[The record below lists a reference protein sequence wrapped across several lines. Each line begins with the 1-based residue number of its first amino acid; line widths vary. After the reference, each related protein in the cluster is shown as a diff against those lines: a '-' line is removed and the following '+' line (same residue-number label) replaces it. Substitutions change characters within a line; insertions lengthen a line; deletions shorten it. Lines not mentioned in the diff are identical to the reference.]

1 MATED
6 YDGVACV
13 KISDCDIL
21 LGRGRGPSNHIG
33 NKRFLAVCKL
43 YEKEYNGTSSFKKKG
58 AIANLV
64 FYKVSVTQNA
74 RFLQLVPTG
83 QPMRNVVEEGEWV
96 VSSKKA
102 SMDKIKQTLREKRS
116 NEQRKKERIGAAA
129 LESVQNRM
137 GEKCCESATVHRSIA
152 GSADRVRSIFDC
164 SD

>member
-13 KISDCDIL
+13 KISDCDTL

-83 QPMRNVVEEGEWV
+83 LEEGEWV
-96 VSSKKA
+96 AASKKA

-116 NEQRKKERIGAAA
+116 NE
-129 LESVQNRM
+129 
-137 GEKCCESATVHRSIA
+137 H
-152 GSADRVRSIFDC
+152 
-164 SD
+164 

>member
-13 KISDCDIL
+13 KISDCDTL

-64 FYKVSVTQNA
+64 FYKVSVTQKA

-83 QPMRNVVEEGEWV
+83 QTMRNVVEEGEWV

-116 NEQRKKERIGAAA
+116 NEQRKKG
-129 LESVQNRM
+129 
-137 GEKCCESATVHRSIA
+137 
-152 GSADRVRSIFDC
+152 
-164 SD
+164 